1 MSDTPARLLKLLSL
15 LQTPREWPGGELA
28 ERLDVSPRTIRR
40 DIDRLR
46 DLGYPVEASRG
57 SVGGYRL
64 VAGAAMP
71 PLLLDDEEAVAIAV
85 GLRAGAGHAIEGV
98 DEASVRA
105 LAKLEQVLPSRLRHR
120 VSALQ
125 NATVPLTRGDGSTID
140 PRTLTTLASAATG
153 RERLRFAYRSGDGTR
168 TKRQV
173 EPYRL
178 VSTGQRWYLVAYD
191 LDREDWRT
199 FRVDRVGE
207 PYATGARFAPRP
219 LPVEGAGSDA
229 GSGDAARFLARS
241 MRRMKPELRLDV
253 WFGGPHGVR
262 GGAAARASRC
272 AGAGRGGRL
281 PATDLVHR
289 FAGVGGA
296 AAGVGG
302 LRVLRD
308 GAAGTGGVPGESRRP
323 ADPRRPAR
331 GPAQS
336 FRPGTGMS
344 PDAGGVGAG
353 AQLRD
358 RRKTGRVTGM
368 TRSVSRCEPA

>member
-1 MSDTPARLLKLLSL
+1 MTDTPARLLKLLSL

-28 ERLDVSPRTIRR
+28 DRLDVSPRTIRR

-125 NATVPLTRGDGSTID
+125 NATVALTRGDGSTID
-140 PRTLTTLASAATG
+140 PRTLTTLASAVTG
-153 RERLRFAYRSGDGTR
+153 RERLRFAYLSGDGTPS
-168 TKRQV
+168 KRLV
-173 EPYRL
+173 EPCRL
-178 VSTGQRWYLVAYD
+178 VSAGQRWYLVAYD
-191 LDREDWRT
+191 LGREDWRT

-219 LPVEGAGSDA
+219 LPVEGPPDAPAAGPDGA
-229 GSGDAARFLARS
+229 RDGSGSGSGTADGSGGGDAAVFLARS
-241 MRRMKPELRLDV
+241 MRRMQPELRLDV
-253 WFGGPHGVR
+253 RFSAPAEFV
-262 GGAAARASRC
+262 AA
-272 AGAGRGGRL
+272 RL
-281 PATDLVHR
+281 PAHLGAPEPDGEGGCRLRSSCTDSLEWVALRLALVDCEFSAQGPPQLVEYLADLGSR
-289 FAGVGGA
+289 LTRA
-296 AAGVGG
+296 A
-302 LRVLRD
+302 
-308 GAAGTGGVPGESRRP
+308 RP
-323 ADPRRPAR
+323 
-331 GPAQS
+331 
-336 FRPGTGMS
+336 
-344 PDAGGVGAG
+344 V
-353 AQLRD
+353 
-358 RRKTGRVTGM
+358 
-368 TRSVSRCEPA
+368 

>member
-1 MSDTPARLLKLLSL
+1 MTDTPARLLKLLSL

-28 ERLDVSPRTIRR
+28 DRLDVSPRTIRR

-125 NATVPLTRGDGSTID
+125 NATVALTRGDGSTID
-140 PRTLTTLASAATG
+140 PRTLTTLASAVTG
-153 RERLRFAYRSGDGTR
+153 RERLRFAYLSGDGTPS
-168 TKRQV
+168 KRLV
-173 EPYRL
+173 EPCRL
-178 VSTGQRWYLVAYD
+178 VSAGQRWYLVAYD
-191 LDREDWRT
+191 LGREDWRT

-219 LPVEGAGSDA
+219 LPVEGPPDAPAAGPDGA
-229 GSGDAARFLARS
+229 RDGSGGGSGKAHGSGGGDAAVFFARS
-241 MRRMKPELRLDV
+241 MRRMQPELRLDV
-253 WFGGPHGVR
+253 RFSAPAEFV
-262 GGAAARASRC
+262 AA
-272 AGAGRGGRL
+272 RL
-281 PATDLVHR
+281 PAHLGAPEPDGEGGCRLRSSCTDSLEWVALRLALVDCEFSAQGPPQLVEYLADLGSR
-289 FAGVGGA
+289 LTRA
-296 AAGVGG
+296 A
-302 LRVLRD
+302 
-308 GAAGTGGVPGESRRP
+308 RP
-323 ADPRRPAR
+323 
-331 GPAQS
+331 
-336 FRPGTGMS
+336 
-344 PDAGGVGAG
+344 V
-353 AQLRD
+353 
-358 RRKTGRVTGM
+358 
-368 TRSVSRCEPA
+368 

>member
-1 MSDTPARLLKLLSL
+1 MTDTPARLLKLLSL

-28 ERLDVSPRTIRR
+28 DRLDVSPRTIRR

-125 NATVPLTRGDGSTID
+125 NATVALTRGDGSTID
-140 PRTLTTLASAATG
+140 PRTLTTLASAVTG
-153 RERLRFAYRSGDGTR
+153 RERLRFAYLSGDGTPS
-168 TKRQV
+168 KRLV
-173 EPYRL
+173 EPCRL
-178 VSTGQRWYLVAYD
+178 VSAGQRWYLVAYD
-191 LDREDWRT
+191 LGREDWRT

-219 LPVEGAGSDA
+219 LPVEGPPDAPTAGPDGA
-229 GSGDAARFLARS
+229 RDGSGGGSGKAHGSGGGDAAVFFARS
-241 MRRMKPELRLDV
+241 MRRMQPELRLDV
-253 WFGGPHGVR
+253 RFSAPAEFV
-262 GGAAARASRC
+262 AA
-272 AGAGRGGRL
+272 RL
-281 PATDLVHR
+281 PAHLGAPEPDGEGGCRLRSSCTDSLEWVALRLALVDCEFSAQGPPQLVEYLADLGSR
-289 FAGVGGA
+289 LTRA
-296 AAGVGG
+296 A
-302 LRVLRD
+302 
-308 GAAGTGGVPGESRRP
+308 RP
-323 ADPRRPAR
+323 
-331 GPAQS
+331 
-336 FRPGTGMS
+336 
-344 PDAGGVGAG
+344 V
-353 AQLRD
+353 
-358 RRKTGRVTGM
+358 
-368 TRSVSRCEPA
+368 

>member
-40 DIDRLR
+40 DVDRLR

-120 VSALQ
+120 VSVLQ

-191 LDREDWRT
+191 IGREDWRT
-199 FRVDRVGE
+199 FRVDRIGE
-207 PYATGARFAPRP
+207 PYATGARFTPRP
-219 LPVEGAGSDA
+219 LPVEGAGSGAGAGGGKTGHGDA
-229 GSGDAARFLARS
+229 GNGDAATFLARS
-241 MRRMKPELRLDV
+241 MRRMQPELRLDV
-253 WFGGPHGVR
+253 RFGAPAEFVTARLPAHLGAPEPDGE
-262 GGAAARASRC
+262 GGCRLRASCADSLEWVALRLALVDC
-272 AGAGRGGRL
+272 EFSVQGPPQLVAYLEDLGARLTRAAAGAGTEPRQEAGPERG
-281 PATDLVHR
+281 PV
-289 FAGVGGA
+289 
-296 AAGVGG
+296 
-302 LRVLRD
+302 
-308 GAAGTGGVPGESRRP
+308 
-323 ADPRRPAR
+323 ADPEQ
-331 GPAQS
+331 GPEQ
-336 FRPGTGMS
+336 G
-344 PDAGGVGAG
+344 
-353 AQLRD
+353 
-358 RRKTGRVTGM
+358 
-368 TRSVSRCEPA
+368 

>member
-1 MSDTPARLLKLLSL
+1 MTDTPARLLKLLSL

-28 ERLDVSPRTIRR
+28 DRLDVSPRTIRR

-125 NATVPLTRGDGSTID
+125 NATVALTRGDGSTID
-140 PRTLTTLASAATG
+140 PRTLTTLASAVTG
-153 RERLRFAYRSGDGTR
+153 RERLRFAYLSGDGTPS
-168 TKRQV
+168 KRLV
-173 EPYRL
+173 EPCRL
-178 VSTGQRWYLVAYD
+178 VSAGQRWYLVAYD
-191 LDREDWRT
+191 LGREDWRT

-219 LPVEGAGSDA
+219 LPVEGPPDAPAAGPDGA
-229 GSGDAARFLARS
+229 RDGSGSGKAYGSGGGDAAVFLARS
-241 MRRMKPELRLDV
+241 MRRMQPELRLDV
-253 WFGGPHGVR
+253 WFSAPAEFV
-262 GGAAARASRC
+262 AA
-272 AGAGRGGRL
+272 RL
-281 PATDLVHR
+281 PAHLGAPEPDGEGGCRLRSSCTDSLEWVALRLALVDCEFSAQGPPQLVEYLADLGSR
-289 FAGVGGA
+289 LTRA
-296 AAGVGG
+296 AHPV
-302 LRVLRD
+302 
-308 GAAGTGGVPGESRRP
+308 
-323 ADPRRPAR
+323 
-331 GPAQS
+331 
-336 FRPGTGMS
+336 
-344 PDAGGVGAG
+344 
-353 AQLRD
+353 
-358 RRKTGRVTGM
+358 
-368 TRSVSRCEPA
+368 

>member
-28 ERLDVSPRTIRR
+28 ERLEVSPRTIRR
-40 DIDRLR
+40 DVDRLR

-219 LPVEGAGSDA
+219 LPVEGAESDA
-229 GSGDAARFLARS
+229 RSSGGGDAARFLARS
-241 MRRMKPELRLDV
+241 MRRMQPELRLDV
-253 WFGGPHGVR
+253 WFGAPAEFV
-262 GGAAARASRC
+262 AA
-272 AGAGRGGRL
+272 RL
-281 PATDLVHR
+281 PAHL
-289 FAGVGGA
+289 
-296 AAGVGG
+296 
-302 LRVLRD
+302 
-308 GAAGTGGVPGESRRP
+308 GVPEPDGEGGEGGCRLRSSCTDSLEWVALRLALVDCEFSVQGP
-323 ADPRRPAR
+323 PQLVAYLESLGAR
-331 GPAQS
+331 LTRAA
-336 FRPGTGMS
+336 RPGPTAPEQG
-344 PDAGGVGAG
+344 PEQGPGQGQG
-353 AQLRD
+353 Q
-358 RRKTGRVTGM
+358 GPGP
-368 TRSVSRCEPA
+368 EQG

>member
-28 ERLDVSPRTIRR
+28 ERLDVSARTIRR

-105 LAKLEQVLPSRLRHR
+105 LAKLEQVLPARLRHR
-120 VSALQ
+120 VSVLQ
-125 NATVPLTRGDGSTID
+125 NATVPLTRGDGATID

-219 LPVEGAGSDA
+219 LPVEGAGSDRKDGNDA
-229 GSGDAARFLARS
+229 GSEDAARFLARS
-241 MRRMKPELRLDV
+241 MRRMKPELCLDV
-253 WFGGPHGVR
+253 WFGAPAEFV
-262 GGAAARASRC
+262 AA
-272 AGAGRGGRL
+272 RL
-281 PATDLVHR
+281 PAHLGAPEPDGTDACRLRTSCADSLEWVALRLALVDCEFSAQGPPQLVEHLQ
-289 FAGVGGA
+289 GLGA
-296 AAGVGG
+296 RLTRAA
-302 LRVLRD
+302 R
-308 GAAGTGGVPGESRRP
+308 SRPP
-323 ADPRRPAR
+323 ADPEQ
-331 GPAQS
+331 GPEQ
-336 FRPGTGMS
+336 G
-344 PDAGGVGAG
+344 
-353 AQLRD
+353 
-358 RRKTGRVTGM
+358 
-368 TRSVSRCEPA
+368 